1 MDYIAPVSSAVMALV
16 WIVYFQIFF
25 LQYQRNNRPYL
36 VIHHAQ
42 NENPDALCL
51 LVNMGKETVHVQCVQ
66 VVLYTRAGEEKSLT
80 VTDYRRVNPD
90 DSNVHQVLRQ
100 GPLNSGGYLV
110 LGSFRNIILGR
121 RSETDDSNT
130 DTGNET
136 YYLFEDITIVEIRTA
151 VVHGPS
157 PHPVG
162 ARRSFRLEHEF
173 GTAIFP
179 KNIHT
184 EQLTRRRD
192 RHEVR
197 RWLESELI
205 PERKGSSESDSSD
218 QSQASEE
225 D

>member
-1 MDYIAPVSSAVMALV
+1 MEYIAPVSSAVMALI
-16 WIVYFQIFF
+16 WIVYFQLFF

-66 VVLYTRAGEEKSLT
+66 VVLHSRAGEDRVLT
-80 VTDYRRVNPD
+80 VTEYRRVGAD

-100 GPLNSGGYLV
+100 GPLQPGGYLV

-121 RSETDDSNT
+121 RSDDS
-130 DTGNET
+130 ET
-136 YYLFEDITIVEIRTA
+136 RNDYLFEDITAVEIRAA

-157 PHPVG
+157 RHPVG
-162 ARRSFRLEHEF
+162 VRRSFRLEHE
-173 GTAIFP
+173 GGAQIFP
-179 KNIHT
+179 QNIHS
-184 EQLTRRRD
+184 EQLNRRRD

-197 RWLESELI
+197 YWLESELQ
-205 PERKGSSESDSSD
+205 PVRKGESESESSD
-218 QSQASEE
+218 QSRADPEN
-225 D
+225 